1 MKNLKDSYVLSNGV
15 KIPCVGFGTW
25 QTPDYLNLEDSVRLL
40 RRLEAMGEDIA
51 KVIESTKEGGKL
63 WKIKL

>member
-1 MKNLKDSYVLSNGV
+1 VLKSLVLDLELG
-15 KIPCVGFGTW
+15 
-25 QTPDYLNLEDSVRLL
+25 QTPDYLNLDSVRLL
-40 RRLEAMGEDIA
+40 RWLEAMGEDIA